1 LSLLTPVIGRNP
13 RATALRIV
21 VIVGFSA
28 VVFGWVLVPLRL
40 SGISMLPTYQNGAFN
55 FANRA
60 AYWTREPARG
70 DVVAI
75 RLAGLH
81 AFYVK
86 RIVGMPGERIAIVAG
101 TVTVNDDVL
110 LEPTV
115 VRRAPWNM
123 EPVTLA
129 PGEFFVV
136 GDNRS
141 MKIEHHDLGRVS
153 RRRIVGKLLF

>member
-1 LSLLTPVIGRNP
+1 VSVLHPLVGRNP
-13 RATALRIV
+13 RATLLRIA
-21 VIVGFSA
+21 IIISSA
-28 VVFGWVLVPLRL
+28 VIVFGWILVPLRL
-40 SGISMLPTYQNGAFN
+40 SGISMLPTYQDGALN

-60 AYWTREPARG
+60 AYWAGEPARG

-75 RLAGLH
+75 RLAGPH

-86 RIVGMPGERIAIVAG
+86 RIIGLPGERVEIVAG
-101 TVTVNDDVL
+101 AVRVNEEVL
-110 LEPTV
+110 VEPTV

-123 EPVTLA
+123 APVDLA
-129 PGEFFVV
+129 AGEFFVA

-141 MKIEHHDLGRVS
+141 MKIENHDLGRVS

>member
-1 LSLLTPVIGRNP
+1 VSLLDPIVGRNP
-13 RATALRIV
+13 RATLRRIAIIISLAV
-21 VIVGFSA
+21 
-28 VVFGWVLVPLRL
+28 VVFGWILVPLRL
-40 SGISMLPTYQNGAFN
+40 SGISMLPTYHDGTMN

-75 RLAGLH
+75 RMAGPN

-86 RIVGMPGERIAIVAG
+86 RIVGMPGERVEIVAG
-101 TVTVNDDVL
+101 AVRVNEEVL
-110 LEPTV
+110 IEPTV

-123 EPVTLA
+123 APVNLA

-141 MKIEHHDLGRVS
+141 MKIENHDLGRVS

>member
-1 LSLLTPVIGRNP
+1 MSLLDPIVGRNP
-13 RATALRIV
+13 RKTLLRVAVIIGTAL
-21 VIVGFSA
+21 
-28 VVFGWVLVPLRL
+28 VVFGWILVPLRL
-40 SGISMLPTYQNGAFN
+40 SGISMLPTYHDGTFN

-60 AYWTREPARG
+60 AYWMREPARG

-75 RLAGLH
+75 RMAGPH

-86 RIVGMPGERIAIVAG
+86 RIIGMPGERIEIVAG
-101 TVTVNDDVL
+101 TVTVNDEVL

-115 VRRAPWNM
+115 VRRAAWNL

-141 MKIEHHDLGRVS
+141 MKIENHDLGRVN
-153 RRRIVGKLLF
+153 RHRIVGKLLF

>member
-1 LSLLTPVIGRNP
+1 VSLLIPIVGRNP
-13 RATALRIV
+13 RATLLRIAFTSGLAV
-21 VIVGFSA
+21 

-40 SGISMLPTYQNGAFN
+40 SGISMLPTYEDGALN

-60 AYWTREPARG
+60 AYWTHEPVRG

-75 RLAGLH
+75 RMAGPN

-86 RIVGMPGERIAIVAG
+86 RIVGMPGERVEIVAG
-101 TVTVNDDVL
+101 TVTVNHEVL
-110 LEPTV
+110 IERTV
-115 VRRAPWNM
+115 VRRAQWNM
-123 EPVTLA
+123 APVDLA

-141 MKIEHHDLGRVS
+141 MKIEHHDFGRVS
-153 RRRIVGKLLF
+153 RRRIAGKLLF

>member
-1 LSLLTPVIGRNP
+1 MSLLTPIVGRNP
-13 RATALRIV
+13 RATLLRIAFTV
-21 VIVGFSA
+21 SIAV
-28 VVFGWVLVPLRL
+28 VVFGWILVPLRL
-40 SGISMLPTYQNGAFN
+40 SGISMLPTYEDGTLN

-75 RLAGLH
+75 RMAGLH

-86 RIVGMPGERIAIVAG
+86 RIVGMPGERVEIVAG
-101 TVTVNDDVL
+101 AVTVNHEVL
-110 LEPTV
+110 IEPTV
-115 VRRAPWNM
+115 VRRAQWNM
-123 EPVTLA
+123 APVDLA

-141 MKIEHHDLGRVS
+141 MKIENHDLGRVS

>member
-1 LSLLTPVIGRNP
+1 MSLLDPVVGRNP
-13 RATALRIV
+13 RKTLLRVAVIIGTAL
-21 VIVGFSA
+21 
-28 VVFGWVLVPLRL
+28 VVFGWILVPLRL
-40 SGISMLPTYQNGAFN
+40 SGISMLPTYHDGTLN

-60 AYWTREPARG
+60 AYWMREPARG

-75 RLAGLH
+75 RMAGLH

-86 RIVGMPGERIAIVAG
+86 RIVGMPGERIEIVAG
-101 TVTVNDDVL
+101 AVTVNDDVL

-115 VRRAPWNM
+115 VRRAPWSM
-123 EPVTLA
+123 EPFTLA

-141 MKIEHHDLGRVS
+141 MKIENHDLGRVN

>member
-1 LSLLTPVIGRNP
+1 LSLLIPLIGRHP
-13 RATALRIV
+13 RATLRRIAILIGLSV
-21 VIVGFSA
+21 
-28 VVFGWVLVPLRL
+28 VVFGWILVPMRL
-40 SGISMLPTYQNGAFN
+40 SGISMLPTYQDGAFN

-60 AYWTREPARG
+60 AYWIGEPERG

-75 RLAGLH
+75 RMAGPH

-86 RIVGMPGERIAIVAG
+86 RIVGMPGERIEIVAG
-101 TVTVNDDVL
+101 VVTVDDEVL

-115 VRRAPWNM
+115 VRRAAWTLP
-123 EPVTLA
+123 PVTLA
-129 PGEFFVV
+129 QGEFFVV

-141 MKIEHHDLGRVS
+141 MKIENHDLGRVS